1 MGYRRQKFGSVQK
14 MGIKDK
20 MSLRF
25 LFLAKSANKLPAQGR
40 LTRADVTDDNIQP
53 STK

>member
-1 MGYRRQKFGSVQK
+1 

-25 LFLAKSANKLPAQGR
+25 LFLAKSTNKLPAQGR